1 MGRRGR
7 PPYPDIL
14 TPRQWEVLDLV
25 RRGLSDQEI
34 ADALDLTLAGAKY
47 HVSEILTKL
56 GVSSREEA
64 AAWQPPEGRP
74 TRWGRALA
82 LSLAVKI
89 AGAAVVIAA
98 AAGVGLLAWG
108 TLRSDDSG
116 NARVAPVFEDLALPS
131 PLTHPQFSREQALVQ
146 ASEHSGGDIRAADV
160 QVSRMTAISHAEG
173 DFSPQGSDDRTGWL
187 VPIRSFG
194 GSLFPELGGPGL
206 GGPLNSDSGGQTY
219 SAATCVEYYAYFP
232 DLAQTDPGWS
242 MASSSG
248 LPLPASDCNVQLSG
262 DAAIVLANIG
272 LSGELQGHL
281 PDRIQT
287 AQLPL
292 ADAVARFHDRGVAT
306 TLHPG
311 EGGDPVWLVVMTG
324 HFFGASS
331 PTPVPDTPHP
341 TTTAP
346 CRIAMAIVS
355 QDGVLA
361 AGSAPS
367 TDC

>member
-108 TLRSDDSG
+108 ALRSDDSG

-131 PLTHPQFSREQALVQ
+131 PLTHPQFSREQALVE
-146 ASEHSGGDIRAADV
+146 ASHLAGGDIRAADV
-160 QVSRMTAISHAEG
+160 QASTMTAISRAEG
-173 DFSPQGSDDRTGWL
+173 AFSPQGSDDRTGWL
-187 VPIRSFG
+187 VRIRGFDASVSPGFG
-194 GSLFPELGGPGL
+194 GPAPPGG
-206 GGPLNSDSGGQTY
+206 DSGGQTA
-219 SAATCVEYYAYFP
+219 SATTCVEAYAYFP
-232 DLAQTDPGWS
+232 DVAETDPGWS

-248 LPLPASDCNVQLSG
+248 SPMPDSACNVQLTG
-262 DAAIVLANIG
+262 DTAIVLANIA
-272 LSGELQGHL
+272 LYADLQGRI
-281 PDRIQT
+281 PDRVQVVH
-287 AQLPL
+287 APL
-292 ADAVARFHDRGVAT
+292 ADAVGRFHDRGVAT
-306 TLHPG
+306 TLHPDPG
-311 EGGDPVWLVVMTG
+311 GGDPVWLVVMTG
-324 HFFGASS
+324 HFFGAAS
-331 PTPVPDTPHP
+331 PTPVPATPHP

>member
-108 TLRSDDSG
+108 ALRSDDSG
-116 NARVAPVFEDLALPS
+116 NARLPPVFEDLALPS
-131 PLTHPQFSREQALVQ
+131 PLTHPEFSPEQALVE
-146 ASEHSGGDIRAADV
+146 ASEQSGGDIRAADV
-160 QVSRMTAISHAEG
+160 QVSTMTAISHAEG

-187 VPIRSFG
+187 VRIRGFDSSVSPGFG
-194 GSLFPELGGPGL
+194 GPAPPRPSG
-206 GGPLNSDSGGQTY
+206 SDGQTA
-219 SAATCVEYYAYFP
+219 SATTCVEAYAYFP
-232 DLAQTDPGWS
+232 DVAETDPGWS

-248 LPLPASDCNVQLSG
+248 SPMPDSACNVQLTG
-262 DAAIVLANIG
+262 DTAIVLANG
-272 LSGELQGHL
+272 ALHNDLQARL
-281 PDRIQT
+281 PDRVT
-287 AQLPL
+287 ASQSSL
-292 ADAVARFHDRGVAT
+292 ADAKSRLQEAGID
-306 TLHPG
+306 PG
-311 EGGDPVWLVVMTG
+311 SASGGDPVWLVVMTG
-324 HFFGASS
+324 HFFGAAS
-331 PTPVPDTPHP
+331 PTPVPATPRP

-346 CRIAMAIVS
+346 CRVAMAIVS
-355 QDGVLA
+355 ADGVLA

>member
-1 MGRRGR
+1 MGPRCR

-64 AAWQPPEGRP
+64 AAWQPPESRP
-74 TRWGRALA
+74 TWWGRALA

-89 AGAAVVIAA
+89 AGAAVALAA
-98 AAGVGLLAWG
+98 IAGVGLLAWG
-108 TLRSDDSG
+108 ALRGGTGDDRPT
-116 NARVAPVFEDLALPS
+116 AVFDDLALPS
-131 PLTHPQFSREQALVQ
+131 PITPPQMEPALVLLE
-146 ASEHSGGDIRAADV
+146 ASQEAGGDIRAVDV
-160 QVSRMTAISHAEG
+160 QASTMAAISRAEG
-173 DFSPQGSDDRTGWL
+173 DSPPIGTPDTSTAWLVRVRGFGASLWPSSGGGALSQGSA
-187 VPIRSFG
+187 
-194 GSLFPELGGPGL
+194 
-206 GGPLNSDSGGQTY
+206 
-219 SAATCVEYYAYFP
+219 AATDSVATCFESFAYFP
-232 DLAQTDPGWS
+232 DGPETDPGWFL
-242 MASSSG
+242 ASGSG
-248 LPLPASDCNVQLSG
+248 TVLADSPCNVQLAG
-262 DAAIVLANIG
+262 DTAIVLANIA
-272 LSGELQGHL
+272 LSGDLQGHL
-281 PDRIQT
+281 PDRVQT

-324 HFFGASS
+324 HFFGAAS
-331 PTPVPDTPHP
+331 PTPVPATPHP
-341 TTTAP
+341 TTAAS
-346 CRIAMAIVS
+346 CRIGMAIVS
-355 QDGVLA
+355 TDGVLA